1 MAKELTIDDVR
12 RVVHLLKR
20 ANQAGHVSLAETAKE
35 LKVSK
40 TDLMAFIERHEP
52 LFWLLA
58 VLNPKGKNPGLFI
71 KDVYTDASDNP
82 IRPEFVAAL
91 KEKWKDTIHVDG
103 YYEYEFRGW
112 YISEDTQSGQPKD
125 DNRLNHFLWRNTKE
139 KMERIV
145 ASGHCR
151 PGYYWGGGDGRSQ
164 IHFDHCVTGDDLK
177 ALEAEGWT
185 IEGDPTKH

>member
-1 MAKELTIDDVR
+1 MAKELTIDDVC

-20 ANQAGHVSLAETAKE
+20 ANQACHVSLAETAKE

-40 TDLMAFIERHEP
+40 TDLMAFVESHEP

-58 VLNPKGKNPGLFI
+58 IVNPKGKNPGLLI
-71 KDVYTDASDNP
+71 KDVYTYPADNP

-112 YISEDTQSGQPKD
+112 YISEDTQSGQPND
-125 DNRLNHFLWRNTKE
+125 DNRLNHYLWRNTKE

-151 PGYYWGGGDGRSQ
+151 PGYYWGGGDGRSE